1 MKRIMIIDGLGGGI
15 GVQLIER
22 LMEGLNKTD
31 NKADKNSAEI
41 IALGTNAVA
50 TERMLKAGAQRGAT
64 GENALRV
71 SAARADIIAGPIG
84 IVIPDA
90 MMGEI
95 TADIARA
102 VLASPAHRV
111 LLHLQNEHFIL
122 AGLEQLP
129 LTKIIDKAID
139 QILALLL

>member
-1 MKRIMIIDGLGGGI
+1 MTRIMIIDGLGGGI

-22 LMEGLNKTD
+22 LREALDKTG
-31 NKADKNSAEI
+31 KNSAEI
-41 IALGTNAVA
+41 LALGTNAVA
-50 TERMLKAGAQRGAT
+50 TERMLKAGAQRGAS

-71 SAARADIIAGPIG
+71 SSAIADIIAGPIG

-95 TADIARA
+95 TAEIARA
-102 VLASPAHRV
+102 VLAAPARRV
-111 LLHLQNEHFIL
+111 LLPLQNDHFIL

-139 QILALLL
+139 QILTFVL